1 MATYKIKYGD
11 TLSQIAANNNTT
23 VDEILKANPNITDR
37 NKIYAGTD
45 LNLPGTQT
53 QQQNVPASAGS
64 PNLNN
69 GSSLMKS
76 NINGVSDEQYT
87 ALNTK
92 PVVDS
97 QAYQNASALVEQLSQ
112 QLKQPGKYTEQLDQ
126 ILGSIMNRGD
136 FSYDFETDPMFQK
149 MMTAYESAGQKAQE
163 NAIARSAALSG
174 GYANSWSQ
182 YAGQQAYN
190 EHVQQGYSQLPA
202 YYQLAL
208 DAYNAEGNKLMEQYS
223 LLSAEDQKA
232 YDKLLDQ
239 LNFATGER
247 DSIWNKEYTSQSDY
261 LQNLAMLAQMANSEY
276 WRQKEYDYQVEQDR
290 IANAQRAAAAALKTT
305 GSLYNPEDY
314 VDSIRYA
321 YENGTLEQ
329 WEKNLPGGQPE
340 EFYAAINQAMILAGI
355 PGSTSNQTFDS
366 LFSKA
371 QSPVTAIAN
380 ELAFVADEKK
390 AKDLVVNG
398 LKYAYD
404 NGLISYDEYKRK
416 EKYMLSKIADG
427 QIGYHS
433 SAR

>member
-11 TLSQIAANNNTT
+11 TLSQIASNHNTT

-45 LNLPGTQT
+45 LNLPGAQT

-69 GSSLMKS
+69 GSNLMKS

-97 QAYQNASALVEQLSQ
+97 QAYQNASSLVEQLSQ

-126 ILGSIMNRGD
+126 ILGSIMNRGE

-223 LLSAEDQKA
+223 LLSAEDQKE

-261 LQNLAMLAQMANSEY
+261 LQNLATLAQLANSEY

-290 IANAQRAAAAALKTT
+290 IANAQRAASARAAEIEEENSIYDQYLESFNAAMKISPDNAAKVLAGFGLSQAEEDAILLAAAVDRSTIEKTESTVKTDIQTTKDRVKNMNPRQQATTINNLLKKYQNTPW
-305 GSLYNPEDY
+305 YQEVYD
-314 VDSIRYA
+314 A
-321 YENGTLEQ
+321 
-329 WEKNLPGGQPE
+329 
-340 EFYAAINQAMILAGI
+340 FY
-355 PGSTSNQTFDS
+355 
-366 LFSKA
+366 K
-371 QSPVTAIAN
+371 
-380 ELAFVADEKK
+380 
-390 AKDLVVNG
+390 
-398 LKYAYD
+398 
-404 NGLISYDEYKRK
+404 
-416 EKYMLSKIADG
+416 
-427 QIGYHS
+427 
-433 SAR
+433 